1 MWQQFS
7 STLLIGGA
15 GGWWELTHLLGEEA
29 LVLLK
34 RDMRRRTVWM
44 LNPW

>member
-1 MWQQFS
+1 MRQEF

-15 GGWWELTHLLGEEA
+15 GGWWELTHLLGEEE

-34 RDMRRRTVWM
+34 RDMRSRTVWM
-44 LNPW
+44 LNRW